1 MPKII
6 SETVF
11 KNEYNNISSFCH
23 LNQEPIF
30 VTKDGQGD
38 LAIMSIEKYE
48 EILDTAEFYKKI
60 CDGLNDLRN
69 GRARP
74 YSEFREEILNVWV
87 SNFYFRSRPKRYKR
101 N

>member
-1 MPKII
+1 MLNKKIFLLFFNKQKHT
-6 SETVF
+6 EDVYF
-11 KNEYNNISSFCH
+11 RHNISSFCH

-74 YSEFREEILNVWV
+74 YSEFREEILNV
-87 SNFYFRSRPKRYKR
+87 
-101 N
+101 